1 MNASHALIDGNVDR
15 LLTWQH
21 AIRRGT
27 MTKKRKVDLGLLAM
41 LVVPEVVLIIALLLV
56 PVVYLLFR

>member
-1 MNASHALIDGNVDR
+1 MIDGNVDR